1 MIDQHGI
8 LCDCLESAVI
18 DAICDNR
25 ICVAIQ
31 GVHSVTNVDHMLYGE
46 CLARLLARDGCVHNA
61 GDFIPVL
68 DSRGSTPVLDR
79 HMVKLVLDELAADSR
94 AVLGCNISADSV
106 ADEAAWLPIEVQ
118 LKNRSYLADRL
129 ILEVTETRP
138 LRDVTSANKA
148 FRQARQLGCRIAID
162 DFGRGHI
169 TPGQLL
175 SLEVDIVKI
184 DALFVQN
191 IKESKEAGTSLHH
204 MVGLARCAAPI
215 VVVEGVE
222 TSPQLVAAVMSRAT
236 HAQGFLLSQPVIMQS
251 YVSATRTSTEG

>member
-1 MIDQHGI
+1 MIYHQEMLRG
-8 LCDCLESAVI
+8 CLESEVM

-25 ICVAIQ
+25 IHVAFQ
-31 GVHSVTNVDHMLYGE
+31 GIHSVTNIDHMLYGE
-46 CLARLLARDGCVHNA
+46 CFARLITRSGCVHNA
-61 GDFIPVL
+61 VDFIPVL
-68 DSRGSTPVLDR
+68 DSRGKTPILDR

-106 ADEAAWLPIEVQ
+106 ADEAAWLPVEVQ
-118 LKNRSYLADRL
+118 LKNRSSLADRL

-138 LRDVTSANKA
+138 LRDVTNANKA

-169 TPGQLL
+169 TPEQLL

-191 IKESKEAGTSLHH
+191 IKESQEAGTSLHH
-204 MVGLARCAAPI
+204 MVGLAKCAAPI

-251 YVSATRTSTEG
+251 YVSAMRANSEG

>member
-1 MIDQHGI
+1 MDRHEI
-8 LCDCLESAVI
+8 LCDYLESEVI

-25 ICVAIQ
+25 IYVAIQ
-31 GVHSVTNVDHMLYGE
+31 GVHSVANIDHMLYGE
-46 CLARLLARDGCVHNA
+46 CFARLLARNGCVHNA

-68 DSRGSTPVLDR
+68 DSRGSTPILDR

-106 ADEAAWLPIEVQ
+106 ADEAAWLPIKVQ
-118 LKNRSYLADRL
+118 LENRSYLIDRL

-138 LRDVTSANKA
+138 LVNVTNANKA
-148 FRQARQLGCRIAID
+148 FHQARQLGCRIAID

-169 TPGQLL
+169 TPEQLL

-204 MVGLARCAAPI
+204 MVGLAKCAAPI

-222 TSPQLVAAVMSRAT
+222 TSPQLVAAAMAGAT
-236 HAQGFLLSQPVIMQS
+236 HAQGFFLSPPVIMQS
-251 YVSATRTSTEG
+251 CVSTMRTSSEG